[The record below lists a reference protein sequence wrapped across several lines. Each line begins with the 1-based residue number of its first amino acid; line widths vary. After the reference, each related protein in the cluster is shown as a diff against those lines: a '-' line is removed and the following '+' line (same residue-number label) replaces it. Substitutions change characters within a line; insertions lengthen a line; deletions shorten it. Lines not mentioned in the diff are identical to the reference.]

1 MYVGHWRSAD
11 ENSISIHNIKWNLT
25 WSEKCMPL
33 GTSSSRGS
41 HWKVLRISCWWVHF
55 NCMFPVVQNVGTPF
69 LADGHVLP
77 FRPMLWLRRKTLC
90 INNNTPSLEILII
103 GFNFMRLERENRP
116 RALADPSLFEN
127 FLERGYRKIR
137 RHDAAPSEISG
148 TD

>member
-11 ENSISIHNIKWNLT
+11 ENSISIHNIKLDLVGEMYAPWDLLLTRISLNLR
-25 WSEKCMPL
+25 K
-33 GTSSSRGS
+33 
-41 HWKVLRISCWWVHF
+41 SCWWVHF

-103 GFNFMRLERENRP
+103 GFMRLERENRP